1 MPRNNLSGGAVRN
14 IRWPQRQLRSVLRG
28 RLTVSVCLL
37 AIATASCNVLSNEDQ
52 RREPD
57 VFDKVRA
64 IDLLPRFP
72 QPTGTTSTGRGDG
85 GRPATYLGTGGGGV
99 GDVSTVVGAQQ
110 AAGGE
115 GYELNFEN
123 TPVTGV
129 AKVVLGDILGLGYI
143 IDPRVQGTITLASG
157 RPVPKG
163 DLLYVLESALR
174 LSGASLVRDRRGY
187 VILPAAE
194 AIGTGGVDSVARADP
209 GFGITVV
216 PLQYVSAT
224 TLTRLLDSFALKA
237 GSVRVDAPRNLV
249 VIQGNGPDRRNA
261 VETVLSFDA
270 DWMRGQSV
278 GIYPVRNSTPEPV
291 MSELERILD
300 SGEGG
305 LSQSLV
311 KLQPI
316 ARLNAIMVITSKPA
330 LLRTVATWIARLDK
344 SDTATTG
351 VKVYQVRYGDARQMA
366 QLLNDIFGGGRGG
379 GIDSATNQIAPGAG
393 VMTSTSEAIQQGG
406 LRIGGART
414 QPGGSSSDSRI
425 SGGTTNPAIAATSG
439 SPNDIVAQRSGQF
452 GRSGGAVAVAVS
464 PGAGGFGGGGFSG
477 GAGGGQ
483 GAILP
488 GVRITADAVN
498 NTLLIYAN
506 QENYRV
512 IEQTLKQLDRPQL
525 QVSIDATIAE
535 ITLNENL
542 SYGVQFF
549 LKSKD
554 VGYKEDYGSAA
565 LSRTGSA
572 ILSRAV
578 PGFNFLLGSESEP
591 RLILDALRGVSDV
604 KVLSTPSVVVLDN
617 QTATL
622 QVGDQVPVA
631 TASATVLTGT
641 GAPVVNTI
649 DYRNTGVI
657 LRVVPRINANGNVLL
672 DVEQE
677 ISNVAAGSAGS
688 LTPTVSQRRVKSSI
702 AVASGQTVL
711 LAGLISERQDSGRT
725 GIPLVDQLGE
735 LGKLIG
741 SNNKSAQRTEL
752 IIFIR
757 PQIIRDGVDAMKVA
771 EEMRT
776 KLRGRLGTTD
786 PRYLRQ

>member
-1 MPRNNLSGGAVRN
+1 
-14 IRWPQRQLRSVLRG
+14 
-28 RLTVSVCLL
+28 
-37 AIATASCNVLSNEDQ
+37 
-52 RREPD
+52 
-57 VFDKVRA
+57 
-64 IDLLPRFP
+64 
-72 QPTGTTSTGRGDG
+72 
-85 GRPATYLGTGGGGV
+85 
-99 GDVSTVVGAQQ
+99 
-110 AAGGE
+110 
-115 GYELNFEN
+115 
-123 TPVTGV
+123 
-129 AKVVLGDILGLGYI
+129 VLGDILGHGYI
-143 IDPRVQGTITLASG
+143 IDPRVQGTVTLASG

-163 DLLYVLESALR
+163 DLLFVLESALR
-174 LSGASLVRDRRGY
+174 MSGASLVRDKRGY
-187 VILPAAE
+187 IILPSSEAVGSGTVDAA
-194 AIGTGGVDSVARADP
+194 ARGEP
-209 GFGITVV
+209 GFGVTVI
-216 PLQYVSAT
+216 PLQYVSAA
-224 TLTRLLDSFALKA
+224 TLAKLLDSFAVKA
-237 GSVRVDAPRNLV
+237 GSVRIDAARNLV
-249 VIQGNGPDRRNA
+249 LVQGGGPERRNA

-291 MSELERILD
+291 ITELERIMD

-305 LSQSLV
+305 LSQTLV

-330 LLRTVATWIARLDK
+330 LLKSAATWIARLDK

-351 VKVYQVRYGDARQMA
+351 VKVYQVRYGEARQMA

-379 GIDSATNQIAPGAG
+379 GAIDSATNQIAPGAG
-393 VMTSTSEAIQQGG
+393 IATSTSDAVQQGG
-406 LRIGGART
+406 LRIGSART
-414 QPGGSSSDSRI
+414 QPGGSSSDSRL
-425 SGGTTNPAIAATSG
+425 SGATTSPVIAATAG
-439 SPNDIVAQRSGQF
+439 SPADIVSSRSGPF
-452 GRSGGAVAVAVS
+452 GRGAAVS
-464 PGAGGFGGGGFSG
+464 PGAGAGLGAGGGALGGGGT
-477 GAGGGQ
+477 GGQ

-488 GVRITADAVN
+488 GVRITADTVN

-506 QENYRV
+506 QESYRV

-542 SYGVQFF
+542 QYGVQFF
-549 LKSKD
+549 FKSSD
-554 VGYKEDYGSAA
+554 VGYSADKGSA
-565 LSRTGSA
+565 G
-572 ILSRAV
+572 LSRAGSALISRV
-578 PGFNFLLGSESEP
+578 LPGFNFLLGPESEP
-591 RLILDALRGVSDV
+591 RVVLDALRGVSDV

-617 QTATL
+617 QVATL

-688 LTPTVSQRRVKSSI
+688 LTPTVSQRRVRSSI

-711 LAGLISERQDSGRT
+711 LAGLISERQENSRT
-725 GIPLVDQLGE
+725 GLPIIDQLE
-735 LGKLIG
+735 IGKLLG
-741 SNNKSAQRTEL
+741 SNNKVNQRTEL

-757 PQIIRDGVDAMKVA
+757 PQIIRDGVDAMRVA
-771 EEMRT
+771 EELRT

-786 PRYLRQ
+786 PNYRTR

>member
-1 MPRNNLSGGAVRN
+1 VLS
-14 IRWPQRQLRSVLRG
+14 IRWPQQRLRSVSRARIVL
-28 RLTVSVCLL
+28 SVCLL
-37 AIATASCNVLSNEDQ
+37 AWAAAACNVLSNEDQ

-57 VFDKVRA
+57 VFDKIRSV
-64 IDLLPRFP
+64 DLLPRFP
-72 QPTGTTSTGRGDG
+72 APTGTTTTGRGQLTG
-85 GRPATYLGTGGGGV
+85 PQTYLGEGGTQLR
-99 GDVSTVVGAQQ
+99 DVSSVVGAQQ
-110 AAGGE
+110 APGGE

-129 AKVVLGDILGLGYI
+129 AKVVLGDILQVGYL

-174 LSGASLVRDRRGY
+174 MSGASLVKDKRGY
-187 VILPAAE
+187 VIMPANDAVGS
-194 AIGTGGVDSVARADP
+194 GTVDTAGRGEP
-209 GFGITVV
+209 GFGITVI

-224 TLTRLLDSFALKA
+224 TLGKLLDSFAVKP
-237 GSVRVDAPRNLV
+237 GSVRVDPQRNIV
-249 VIQGNGPDRRNA
+249 VVQGSGTDRRNA

-270 DWMRGQSV
+270 DWLRGQSV

-291 MSELERILD
+291 IAELERIMD

-316 ARLNAIMVITSKPA
+316 ARLNAIMVISSKPA
-330 LLRTVATWIARLDK
+330 LLKTAATWITRLDK
-344 SDTATTG
+344 SDTAATG
-351 VKVYQVRYGDARQMA
+351 VKVYQVRYGDARQIA
-366 QLLNDIFGGGRGG
+366 QLLNDIFGAGGNQRGI
-379 GIDSATNQIAPGAG
+379 IDSATNQIAPGSG
-393 VMTSTSEAIQQGG
+393 VTTSTTQMGQQTG
-406 LRIGGART
+406 LQLPGARN
-414 QPGGSSSDSRI
+414 QPGGSSSDSRLSGTSSPI
-425 SGGTTNPAIAATSG
+425 VGIGGQGGGIGSGGLGGS
-439 SPNDIVAQRSGQF
+439 SPNDIVASRSGPF
-452 GRSGGAVAVAVS
+452 GRAS
-464 PGAGGFGGGGFSG
+464 PGTGAFGAAGGFGGGRNE
-477 GAGGGQ
+477 Q

-506 QENYRV
+506 QESYKL
-512 IEQTLKQLDRPQL
+512 IEQTLRQLDRPQL
-525 QVSIDATIAE
+525 QVGIDATIAE

-542 SYGVQFF
+542 NYGVQAF
-549 LKSKD
+549 LSSSD
-554 VGYKEDYGSAA
+554 VGAHPDKGSGLIAA
-565 LSRTGSA
+565 GTSA
-572 ILSRAV
+572 ILQRTL
-578 PGFNFLLGSESEP
+578 PGFNFLLGAESQP
-591 RLILDALRGVSDV
+591 NIILNALRAVSDV

-617 QTATL
+617 QVATL

-672 DVEQE
+672 DIEQE

-711 LAGLISERQDSGRT
+711 LAGLISERNDKQRT
-725 GIPLVDQLGE
+725 GLPIVDQLP
-735 LGKLIG
+735 LGDLLGNTTRTK
-741 SNNKSAQRTEL
+741 QRTEL

-757 PQIIRDGVDAMKVA
+757 PQIIRDGVDAMRIA

-776 KLRGRLGTTD
+776 KLQGRIGTSD
-786 PRYLRQ
+786 PRFMQK

>member
-1 MPRNNLSGGAVRN
+1 MS
-14 IRWPQRQLRSVLRG
+14 RG
-28 RLTVSVCLL
+28 RVVLSVCLI
-37 AIATASCNVLSNEDQ
+37 AAATAACNVLSNEDQ

-57 VFDKVRA
+57 VFDKIRSV
-64 IDLLPRFP
+64 DLLPRFP
-72 QPTGTTSTGRGDG
+72 APTGTTTTGRGQAAG
-85 GRPATYLGTGGGGV
+85 AQTYLGEGAQPR
-99 GDVSTVVGAQQ
+99 DVSNIVGAQQ
-110 AAGGE
+110 APGGE

-129 AKVVLGDILGLGYI
+129 AKVVLGDILQLGYL

-174 LSGASLVRDRRGY
+174 MSGAALVKDKRGY
-187 VILPAAE
+187 VIMPANDAVG
-194 AIGTGGVDSVARADP
+194 AGTVDTAARGEP

-216 PLQYVSAT
+216 PLQYVSAA
-224 TLTRLLDSFALKA
+224 TLGKLLDSFAVKP
-237 GSVRVDAPRNLV
+237 GSVRVDPQRNIV
-249 VIQGNGPDRRNA
+249 VVQGSGADRRNA
-261 VETVLSFDA
+261 VETVMSFDA

-278 GIYPVRNSTPEPV
+278 GIYPVRNSTPEPIIG
-291 MSELERILD
+291 ELERIMD

-316 ARLNAIMVITSKPA
+316 ARLNAVMVISSKPA
-330 LLRTVATWIARLDK
+330 LLKTAATWIARLDK
-344 SDTATTG
+344 SDSAATG

-366 QLLNDIFGGGRGG
+366 VLLNDIFGGGGG
-379 GIDSATNQIAPGAG
+379 GRGLVDSATNQIAPGSG
-393 VMTSTSEAIQQGG
+393 VATSTTQMGQQSGLQIPGARNAPGGASNSTLSGTTSPIVGIGGQGG
-406 LRIGGART
+406 GAGGA
-414 QPGGSSSDSRI
+414 GS
-425 SGGTTNPAIAATSG
+425 GTFGNS
-439 SPNDIVAQRSGQF
+439 SPNDVVASRSGPF
-452 GRSGGAVAVAVS
+452 GRQAPGTGAF
-464 PGAGGFGGGGFSG
+464 GAGGGFGGGRDQS
-477 GAGGGQ
+477 

-506 QENYRV
+506 QESYRI
-512 IEQTLKQLDRPQL
+512 IEQTLRQLDRPQL
-525 QVSIDATIAE
+525 QVGIDATIAE

-542 SYGVQFF
+542 NYGVQAY
-549 LKSKD
+549 LSSQD
-554 VGYKEDYGSAA
+554 VGAHPDKGSALVTA
-565 LSRTGSA
+565 GT
-572 ILSRAV
+572 AV
-578 PGFNFLLGSESEP
+578 LARSLPGFNFLLGPELQP
-591 RLILDALRGVSDV
+591 NLILNALRTVSDV

-617 QTATL
+617 QVATL

-672 DVEQE
+672 DIEQE

-711 LAGLISERQDSGRT
+711 LAGLISERSDKERT
-725 GIPLVDQLGE
+725 GLPLIDQLPIGNL
-735 LGKLIG
+735 LG
-741 SNNKSAQRTEL
+741 NTNKSKQRTEL

-757 PQIIRDGVDAMKVA
+757 PQIIRDGVDAMRIA

-776 KLRGRLGTTD
+776 KLQGRIGTSD
-786 PRYLRQ
+786 PRFMQK

>member
-1 MPRNNLSGGAVRN
+1 M
-14 IRWPQRQLRSVLRG
+14 RS
-28 RLTVSVCLL
+28 
-37 AIATASCNVLSNEDQ
+37 
-52 RREPD
+52 
-57 VFDKVRA
+57 

-72 QPTGTTSTGRGDG
+72 QPTGTTSTGRGNG
-85 GRPATYLGTGGGGV
+85 GQAATYLGTGGGAGP
-99 GDVSTVVGAQQ
+99 GDVSAVVGAQQ
-110 AAGGE
+110 AASGE
-115 GYELNFEN
+115 GFELNFEN

-129 AKVVLGDILGLGYI
+129 AKVVLGDILGLGYL

-174 LSGASLVRDRRGY
+174 LSGASLVKDRRGY

-224 TLTRLLDSFALKA
+224 TLTKLLDSFALKA

-330 LLRTVATWIARLDK
+330 LLRTVATWISRLDK
-344 SDTATTG
+344 SDTAATG

-366 QLLNDIFGGGRGG
+366 TLLNDIFGGGRGG

-425 SGGTTNPAIAATSG
+425 SGGTTNPAIAAQSG

-452 GRSGGAVAVAVS
+452 GRGGGGVS
-464 PGAGGFGGGGFSG
+464 PGAGAGLGGGGGAGGFGGG
-477 GAGGGQ
+477 GGGQ

-512 IEQTLKQLDRPQL
+512 IEQTLASSTGRSFRSRSTRP
-525 QVSIDATIAE
+525 SR
-535 ITLNENL
+535 
-542 SYGVQFF
+542 
-549 LKSKD
+549 KSR
-554 VGYKEDYGSAA
+554 ST
-565 LSRTGSA
+565 RT
-572 ILSRAV
+572 
-578 PGFNFLLGSESEP
+578 
-591 RLILDALRGVSDV
+591 
-604 KVLSTPSVVVLDN
+604 
-617 QTATL
+617 
-622 QVGDQVPVA
+622 
-631 TASATVLTGT
+631 
-641 GAPVVNTI
+641 
-649 DYRNTGVI
+649 
-657 LRVVPRINANGNVLL
+657 
-672 DVEQE
+672 
-677 ISNVAAGSAGS
+677 
-688 LTPTVSQRRVKSSI
+688 
-702 AVASGQTVL
+702 
-711 LAGLISERQDSGRT
+711 
-725 GIPLVDQLGE
+725 
-735 LGKLIG
+735 
-741 SNNKSAQRTEL
+741 
-752 IIFIR
+752 
-757 PQIIRDGVDAMKVA
+757 
-771 EEMRT
+771 
-776 KLRGRLGTTD
+776 
-786 PRYLRQ
+786 

>member
-1 MPRNNLSGGAVRN
+1 VLNSL
-14 IRWPQRQLRSVLRG
+14 LRRYGIAARTRAILSVLA
-28 RLTVSVCLL
+28 L
-37 AIATASCNVLSNEDQ
+37 AALAGSCNFLTTEDNP

-72 QPTGTTSTGRGDG
+72 RPTGTASTGQGDG
-85 GRPATYLGTGGGGV
+85 SRPATYFGTEGASGV
-99 GDVSTVVGAQQ
+99 RDVSHVNGAQP
-110 AAGGE
+110 APNGE

-129 AKVVLGDILGLGYI
+129 AKVVLGDILAVGYL
-143 IDPRVQGTITLASG
+143 IDPRVQGTVTLASG
-157 RPVPKG
+157 RPVSKA
-163 DLLYVLESALR
+163 DLPFVLESALR
-174 LSGASLVRDRRGY
+174 LSGAALVRDKRGY
-187 VILPAAE
+187 IIVPAAE
-194 AIGTGGVDSVARADP
+194 AVGTGSIDTAARAEP
-209 GFGITVV
+209 GFGITIV
-216 PLQYVSAT
+216 PLQFVSAA
-224 TLTRLLDSFALKA
+224 TLAKLLDSFAVKP
-237 GSVRVDAPRNLV
+237 GTVRVDATRNMVLV
-249 VIQGNGPDRRNA
+249 QGSGTDRRAA
-261 VETVLSFDA
+261 VDTVLNFDV

-278 GIYPVRNSTPEPV
+278 GIYPVRNSTPDPV
-291 MSELERILD
+291 ISELERIMD
-300 SGEGG
+300 TGEGG

-316 ARLNAIMVITSKPA
+316 ARLNAIMVVTSKPA
-330 LLRTVATWIARLDK
+330 LLRTTAMWISRLDK
-344 SDTATTG
+344 SDTASTG

-366 QLLNDIFGGGRGG
+366 GLLNDIFGGGRAGG
-379 GIDSATNQIAPGAG
+379 AIDSTTNQIAPGAG
-393 VMTSTSEAIQQGG
+393 IATSTSEAIQQGG

-414 QPGGSSSDSRI
+414 QPGGSSADSRL
-425 SGGTTNPAIAATSG
+425 SGGTTSPAIAATSG
-439 SPNDIVAQRSGQF
+439 GAADTIASRSGPF
-452 GRSGGAVAVAVS
+452 GRAAGGAGAS
-464 PGAGGFGGGGFSG
+464 TSFGAGTGSAG
-477 GAGGGQ
+477 GAGGQ
-483 GAILP
+483 SILP
-488 GVRITADAVN
+488 NVRITADAVN

-506 QENYRV
+506 QEQYRL

-549 LKSKD
+549 LSSSD
-554 VGYKEDYGSAA
+554 VGARADKGSAV

-572 ILSRAV
+572 ILSRAL

-672 DVEQE
+672 DIEQE
-677 ISNVAAGSAGS
+677 ISNVAAGSVGS

-711 LAGLISERQDSGRT
+711 LAGLISERQENSRT

-741 SNNKSAQRTEL
+741 SNNKVNQRTEL

-757 PQIIRDGVDAMKVA
+757 PQIIRDGVDAMRVA
-771 EEMRT
+771 EELRT
-776 KLRGRLGTTD
+776 KLRGRIGTSD
-786 PRYLRQ
+786 PNFRKQ

>member
-1 MPRNNLSGGAVRN
+1 MRN

-28 RLTVSVCLL
+28 RLIISVCLL
-37 AIATASCNVLSNEDQ
+37 AVATASCNVLSNEDQ

-85 GRPATYLGTGGGGV
+85 GRPATYLGTGGGGGA
-99 GDVSTVVGAQQ
+99 GDVSNVVGAQQ

-194 AIGTGGVDSVARADP
+194 AVGTGGVDSIARAEP

-224 TLTRLLDSFALKA
+224 TLTKLLDSFALKA

-330 LLRTVATWIARLDK
+330 LLRTVATWITRLDK

-439 SPNDIVAQRSGQF
+439 SPNDIVAQRSGPF
-452 GRSGGAVAVAVS
+452 GRERSGGAVS
-464 PGAGGFGGGGFSG
+464 PGAGAGLGGGGFSG
-477 GAGGGQ
+477 GTGGGQ

-549 LKSKD
+549 LKSKRRRIQ
-554 VGYKEDYGSAA
+554 A
-565 LSRTGSA
+565 T
-572 ILSRAV
+572 IRA
-578 PGFNFLLGSESEP
+578 
-591 RLILDALRGVSDV
+591 
-604 KVLSTPSVVVLDN
+604 
-617 QTATL
+617 
-622 QVGDQVPVA
+622 
-631 TASATVLTGT
+631 
-641 GAPVVNTI
+641 
-649 DYRNTGVI
+649 
-657 LRVVPRINANGNVLL
+657 
-672 DVEQE
+672 
-677 ISNVAAGSAGS
+677 
-688 LTPTVSQRRVKSSI
+688 RR
-702 AVASGQTVL
+702 
-711 LAGLISERQDSGRT
+711 R
-725 GIPLVDQLGE
+725 
-735 LGKLIG
+735 
-741 SNNKSAQRTEL
+741 
-752 IIFIR
+752 
-757 PQIIRDGVDAMKVA
+757 
-771 EEMRT
+771 
-776 KLRGRLGTTD
+776 
-786 PRYLRQ
+786 

>member
-1 MPRNNLSGGAVRN
+1 
-14 IRWPQRQLRSVLRG
+14 LRG
-28 RLTVSVCLL
+28 RLIVSVCLL
-37 AIATASCNVLSNEDQ
+37 AVATASCNVLSNEDQ

-57 VFDKVRA
+57 VFDKVRS

-72 QPTGTTSTGRGDG
+72 QPTGTTSTGRGNG
-85 GRPATYLGTGGGGV
+85 GQPATYLGTGGGGGA
-99 GDVSTVVGAQQ
+99 GDVSAVVGAQQ

-194 AIGTGGVDSVARADP
+194 AVGTGGVDSIARAEP

-224 TLTRLLDSFALKA
+224 TLTKLLDSFALKA

-316 ARLNAIMVITSKPA
+316 ARLNAIMVITSKQA
-330 LLRTVATWIARLDK
+330 LLRTVATWITRLDK
-344 SDTATTG
+344 SDTAATG

-414 QPGGSSSDSRI
+414 QPGGSSADSRV
-425 SGGTTNPAIAATSG
+425 SGGTTNPAIAATFG

-452 GRSGGAVAVAVS
+452 GRGGSGGAVAVAVS
-464 PGAGGFGGGGFSG
+464 PGAGGFGSGAGGT
-477 GAGGGQ
+477 GGGQ

-572 ILSRAV
+572 ILTRAL
-578 PGFNFLLGSESEP
+578 PGFNFLLGSEAEP

-711 LAGLISERQDSGRT
+711 LAGLISERQESGRT

-757 PQIIRDGVDAMKVA
+757 PQIIRDGVDAMRVA

-786 PRYLRQ
+786 PRYLRR

>member
-1 MPRNNLSGGAVRN
+1 VRS
-14 IRWPQRQLRSVLRG
+14 IRSSRLRLQSVSRG
-28 RLTVSVCLL
+28 RVVLSVCLIAL
-37 AIATASCNVLSNEDQ
+37 ATAACNVLSNEDQ

-57 VFDKVRA
+57 VFDKIRSV
-64 IDLLPRFP
+64 DLLPRFP
-72 QPTGTTSTGRGDG
+72 APTGTKTTGLGQ
-85 GRPATYLGTGGGGV
+85 PAGPQTYLGEGGTQAR
-99 GDVSTVVGAQQ
+99 DLSNVVGAAQ
-110 AAGGE
+110 APGGE

-129 AKVVLGDILGLGYI
+129 AKVVLGDILQLGYL

-174 LSGASLVRDRRGY
+174 MSGAALVKDKRGY
-187 VILPAAE
+187 VIMPAND
-194 AIGTGGVDSVARADP
+194 AIGAGTVDAAARGEP

-224 TLTRLLDSFALKA
+224 TLGKLLDSFAVKP
-237 GSVRVDAPRNLV
+237 GSVRVDPQRNIV
-249 VIQGNGPDRRNA
+249 VVQGSGADRRNA
-261 VETVLSFDA
+261 VETVMSFDA
-270 DWMRGQSV
+270 DWLRGQSV
-278 GIYPVRNSTPEPV
+278 GIYPVRNSTPEPIIG
-291 MSELERILD
+291 ELERIID

-316 ARLNAIMVITSKPA
+316 ARLNAVMVISSKPA
-330 LLRTVATWIARLDK
+330 LLKTAATWITRLDK
-344 SDTATTG
+344 SDTAATG
-351 VKVYQVRYGDARQMA
+351 VKVYQVRYGDARQLAM
-366 QLLNDIFGGGRGG
+366 LLNDIFGSGSSRSS
-379 GIDSATNQIAPGAG
+379 IDSATNQIAPGAG
-393 VMTSTSEAIQQGG
+393 AATTSSGVGG
-406 LRIGGART
+406 LGQQSGLQIAGARNP
-414 QPGGSSSDSRI
+414 PGGSSSDSRL
-425 SGGTTNPAIAATSG
+425 SGTANPIVSSSG
-439 SPNDIVAQRSGQF
+439 PSASFGGGASPNDVVANRSGQF
-452 GRSGGAVAVAVS
+452 GRPS
-464 PGAGGFGGGGFSG
+464 PGTGSGAFGSSGAFGGGRDQ
-477 GAGGGQ
+477 Q

-506 QENYRV
+506 QESYRL
-512 IEQTLKQLDRPQL
+512 IEQTLRQLDRPQL
-525 QVSIDATIAE
+525 QVGIDATIAE

-542 SYGVQFF
+542 NYGVQAF
-549 LKSKD
+549 LSSSD
-554 VGYKEDYGSAA
+554 VGAHPDKGSGLIAA
-565 LSRTGSA
+565 GTSAVLSRT
-572 ILSRAV
+572 L
-578 PGFNFLLGSESEP
+578 PGFNFLLGPESEP
-591 RLILDALRGVSDV
+591 RLVLNALRTVSDV

-617 QTATL
+617 QVATL

-672 DVEQE
+672 DIEQE

-711 LAGLISERQDSGRT
+711 LAGLISERNDKART
-725 GIPLVDQLGE
+725 GLPLVDQLPIGDL
-735 LGKLIG
+735 LGNTNRTK
-741 SNNKSAQRTEL
+741 QRTEL

-757 PQIIRDGVDAMKVA
+757 PQIIRDGVDAMRIA
-771 EEMRT
+771 EEMRS
-776 KLRGRLGTTD
+776 KLQGRIGTSD
-786 PRYLRQ
+786 PRFMQK

>member
-1 MPRNNLSGGAVRN
+1 MA
-14 IRWPQRQLRSVLRG
+14 
-28 RLTVSVCLL
+28 
-37 AIATASCNVLSNEDQ
+37 ACNVLSNEDQ

-64 IDLLPRFP
+64 LDLLPRFP
-72 QPTGTTSTGRGDG
+72 QPTGTTSTGR
-85 GRPATYLGTGGGGV
+85 AGGV
-99 GDVSTVVGAQQ
+99 PPSTYYGEAGATAGVSTVVGAQQ
-110 AAGGE
+110 AASGD

-129 AKVVLGDILGLGYI
+129 AKVVLGDILGVGYL
-143 IDPRVQGTITLASG
+143 IDPRVQGTVTLASG

-163 DLLYVLESALR
+163 DLLFVLESALR
-174 LSGASLVRDRRGY
+174 LSGASLVRDKRGY

-194 AIGTGGVDSVARADP
+194 AVGSGGVDAAARGEP
-209 GFGITVV
+209 GFGITVI
-216 PLQYVSAT
+216 PLQYVSAA
-224 TLTRLLDSFALKA
+224 TLSKLLDSFAVKP
-237 GSVRVDAPRNLV
+237 GSVRVDPSRNLV
-249 VIQGNGPDRRNA
+249 LLQGSGPDRSNA
-261 VETVLSFDA
+261 AETVLSFDA

-291 MSELERILD
+291 IGELERIMD

-330 LLRTVATWIARLDK
+330 LLKSAATWIARLDK
-344 SDTATTG
+344 SDTASTG

-366 QLLNDIFGGGRGG
+366 QLLNDIFGGGRSGG
-379 GIDSATNQIAPGAG
+379 AIDSATNQIAPGAG
-393 VMTSTSEAIQQGG
+393 LATSTSDVAQQGG

-414 QPGGSSSDSRI
+414 QPGGSSSDSRL
-425 SGGTTNPAIAATSG
+425 SGATTSPAIPATAG
-439 SPNDIVAQRSGQF
+439 SPNDVVASRSGPF
-452 GRSGGAVAVAVS
+452 GRGGVS
-464 PGAGGFGGGGFSG
+464 PGAGAGLGSGAFGAG
-477 GAGGGQ
+477 GGGQ

-506 QENYRV
+506 QESYRV

-542 SYGVQFF
+542 NYGVQAF
-549 LKSKD
+549 LSSSD
-554 VGYKEDYGSAA
+554 VGAHPDKGSGLITAG
-565 LSRTGSA
+565 TSA
-572 ILSRAV
+572 IIARTL
-578 PGFNFLLGSESEP
+578 PGFNFLLGPESQP
-591 RLILDALRGVSDV
+591 NLILNALRAVSDV

-617 QTATL
+617 QVATL

-631 TASATVLTGT
+631 TASATVLSGT

-711 LAGLISERQDSGRT
+711 LAGLISERSDKQRT
-725 GIPLVDQLGE
+725 GLPLIDQLP
-735 LGKLIG
+735 LGDLLG
-741 SNNKSAQRTEL
+741 NTTKSKTRTEL

-757 PQIIRDGVDAMKVA
+757 PQIIRDGVDAMRVA

-776 KLRGRLGTTD
+776 KLQGRLGTTD
-786 PRYLRQ
+786 PRFMRK